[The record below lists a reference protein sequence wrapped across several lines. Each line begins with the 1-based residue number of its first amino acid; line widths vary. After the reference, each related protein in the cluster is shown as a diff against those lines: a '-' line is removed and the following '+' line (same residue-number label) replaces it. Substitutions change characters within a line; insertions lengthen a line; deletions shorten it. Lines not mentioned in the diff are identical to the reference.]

1 MKKWILLTA
10 VALLTLLLTAC
21 GGDDPAESSTVTGN
35 VTYLVRMALPPD
47 AVLRV
52 NIQNASVAD
61 AAMVIGEQV
70 IPNAGQVPIAFAV
83 PYNPADVQ
91 ENNMYLLYA
100 RIEDSA
106 GNLLFINT
114 QGQPVLTNGAPS
126 ENIEVIVEPVGV
138 GAAETSLSAIPDAT
152 AARVTGIVSYP
163 EPLALPAGA
172 TARIMVQNA
181 SIADAPPEVS
191 MLGEQIIPGLT
202 QFPFVFDVP
211 YDPTAVQENAL
222 YLLYA
227 RVEDANG
234 TLLYLNTQGVPV
246 ITQGNPTT
254 DVPVTVEA
262 ISTTTPSIPSTDGS
276 ATTDGSAAD
285 GSAAD
290 GSAADGSAADGSA
303 ADTTTSGEPTG
314 GDQTGMA
321 TAVPAVPPSTN
332 TGNLPT
338 TPAEGLLF
346 KVVSYGPT
354 GYERLPV
361 PGSEITAQFSG
372 GQISGSTGC
381 NTYNANIIPIADY
394 FVFGPIGTTK
404 MYCESPA
411 GVMEQESVYLSS
423 LQGVAGYQYQY
434 ASDGTGAIVGLQLF
448 YPLASGGVGTITYVA
463 GP

>member
-100 RIEDSA
+100 RIEDIA

-126 ENIEVIVEPVGV
+126 ENIEVIVEPVGA
-138 GAAETSLSAIPDAT
+138 GAAESSLSTIPET
-152 AARVTGIVSYP
+152 TPARVTGIVSYP
-163 EPLALPAGA
+163 EPLALPVGA

-285 GSAAD
+285 
-290 GSAADGSAADGSA
+290 
-303 ADTTTSGEPTG
+303 TTTSGEPTG
-314 GDQTGMA
+314 GDQTGMV

-434 ASDGTGAIVGLQLF
+434 ASDGTGTIVGLQLF